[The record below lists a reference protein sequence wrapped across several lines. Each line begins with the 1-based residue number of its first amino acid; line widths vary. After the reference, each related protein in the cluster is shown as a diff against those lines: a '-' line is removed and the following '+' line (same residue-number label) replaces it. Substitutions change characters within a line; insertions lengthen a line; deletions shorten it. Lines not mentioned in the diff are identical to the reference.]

1 MNLGGTINA
10 MNDQSLQYLA
20 RQVGSTLAQQGLM
33 LVSAESC
40 TGGWL
45 GHMVTSIAGSSA
57 WYERGFITYT
67 TISKQEM
74 LGVSSKTLK
83 QHGSVSEQ
91 TAREMA
97 HGAVARSRAQVAV
110 SITGIAGPGG
120 GTVEKPVGMVC
131 FAWVMKDNHVRSET
145 RHFTGDRE
153 AVRQQSVAV
162 ALQGMMALL
171 HDTNSSVA

>member
-1 MNLGGTINA
+1 MNLGGIINT
-10 MNDQSLQYLA
+10 MNDQTLRHLA
-20 RQVGSTLAQQGLM
+20 RQVGSALAQQGLM

-57 WYERGFITYT
+57 WYERGFITYSA
-67 TISKQEM
+67 ISKQEM
-74 LGVSSKTLK
+74 LGVSSKTLE
-83 QHGSVSEQ
+83 QYGAVSEQ

-110 SITGIAGPGG
+110 SVTGIAGPGG

-145 RHFTGDRE
+145 RHFTGERE

-162 ALQGMMALL
+162 ALQGIKALL
-171 HDTNSSVA
+171 HDTNSSLA

>member
-1 MNLGGTINA
+1 MNLGGIINA
-10 MNDQSLQYLA
+10 INDQTLQHLA
-20 RQVGSTLAQQGLM
+20 KQVGLTLVQQGLM

-83 QHGSVSEQ
+83 QHGAVSEQ

-97 HGAVARSRAQVAV
+97 HGAVSRSHAQIAV

-131 FAWVMKDNHVRSET
+131 FAWVRKDNHVRSET

-162 ALQGMMALL
+162 ALQGMMTLL
-171 HDTNSSVA
+171 HDTSSSVA